1 MAIILVSISMSAQ
14 DISHEEARTYAAQVL
29 VNFKN
34 TLEPYFESSDD
45 FESFVKHATD
55 PYNPTPMPKEGEEL
69 LRVTYEFFLNRTSD
83 KEIIS
88 SYSGKEVAKAFKFLK
103 DNPKYNE
110 SRLFGLNIDTR
121 TGMMKSSGKGGPNAD
136 YEMIS
141 LNFEDFSLVY
151 PCRWWQ
157 VRCHLA
163 EIVGDDAADIIITAL
178 ITILLL

>member
-29 VNFKN
+29 VNFKS
-34 TLEPYFESSDD
+34 TLEPYFERSEN
-45 FESFVKHATD
+45 FEDLVKQITG
-55 PYNPTPMPKEGEEL
+55 PYDPTPMPKEGEEL

-88 SYSGKEVAKAFKFLK
+88 SYSGREIAMAFKFLK
-103 DNPKYNE
+103 DNPKYDE
-110 SRLFGLNIDTR
+110 SRLFGLNMR
-121 TGMMKSSGKGGPNAD
+121 TGMMESSGRGGPSAD
-136 YEMIS
+136 YEMITS
-141 LNFEDFSLVY
+141 NFEDFSLVY

-163 EIVGDDAADIIITAL
+163 EIVGDDAADKLINAIIQAIAG
-178 ITILLL
+178 LL